1 MLMIID
7 HDFSDDAHHKHH
19 HDVASTHFVFCLFL
33 SGSFSTAV
41 CSKIGSG
48 QWENDGDGDEGGGC
62 DGDSG
67 EMMVMVMMMKM
78 MVVTVG
84 K

>member
-1 MLMIID
+1 M
-7 HDFSDDAHHKHH
+7 
-19 HDVASTHFVFCLFL
+19 FCLFL

-67 EMMVMVMMMKM
+67 EMIVMMMVAM
-78 MVVTVG
+78 VTVG